1 MRIRFNDSQDANKL
15 EMFLKSHFDKIDKN
29 YEVGFYSNAEPF
41 LTQPGK
47 LINFV
52 KNAIKNKTK
61 ILPDLSTS
69 GGTSDARFIAKYCPV
84 VEFGLV
90 GKTMHQINENVSIE
104 DINLLSEIYYELLNE
119 IFLVKN

>member
-1 MRIRFNDSQDANKL
+1 MKL
-15 EMFLKSHFDKIDKN
+15 TSI
-29 YEVGFYSNAEPF
+29 V
-41 LTQPGK
+41 TR
-47 LINFV
+47 NFV

-104 DINLLSEIYYELLNE
+104 DINLLSEIYYQLLNE
-119 IFLVKN
+119 IFLVNN